1 MIETL
6 RWFGPKDGITLKE
19 IRQTGAEGVITSL
32 HEIPYGDVWPVDT
45 IIDRKAY
52 IESHDLRWSAVE
64 SLPVHE
70 DIKLCGGSWK
80 KYIENYKRS
89 LANLGAAGIKI
100 VIYNFMVVLD
110 WVRTDLAYRLPDEST
125 ALRFSPVEFAAFEI
139 YSLRRKDAESAYTED
154 QLEEARIFF
163 ESMNEEERKVFERS
177 IIDVFPGMKLGL
189 SIDDIRN
196 ILARYDGVGPDDL
209 RDNYRKF
216 LEAVI
221 PAASDAGVRMAV
233 HPDDPPFSIMG
244 LPRIVSNGSD
254 IAVNLSLHKEPANGI
269 CFCTGSLSPLPRND
283 LPSMIEQFG
292 PAIHVAHLRN
302 TAFNADGSFYEA
314 NHLDGS
320 VDMYTVVKKLLIE
333 ENRRRESGNKGWKI
347 PYRPDHGHR
356 MLDDLQKPP
365 PGNPGY
371 SLLGRMRGLAELR
384 GLSVGINREMG
395 LDG

>member
-6 RWFGPKDGITLKE
+6 RWFGPKDGVTLKE
-19 IRQTGAEGVITSL
+19 IRQAGADGVITSL
-32 HEIPYGDVWPVDT
+32 HEIPYGNVWPAEK
-45 IIDRKAY
+45 ISDRKAY
-52 IESHDLRWSAVE
+52 IESHDLQWRAVE

-70 DIKLCGGSWK
+70 DIKLCGGSWE

-89 LANLGAAGIKI
+89 LANLGAAGIKT

-110 WVRTDLAYRLPDEST
+110 WVRTDLAYKLPDEST

-139 YSLRRKDAESAYTED
+139 YLLRRKGAESCYTKE
-154 QLEEARIFF
+154 QVEAARTFF
-163 ESMNEEERKVFERS
+163 QSMNNTEKKVFEQS

-189 SIDDIRN
+189 TIDDVRN
-196 ILARYDGVGPDDL
+196 ILARYDGIGLDDL
-209 RDNYRKF
+209 RDNYRRF

-233 HPDDPPFSIMG
+233 HPDDPPFSLMG

-254 IAVNLSLHKEPANGI
+254 IAVNLSLQKEQANGL
-269 CFCTGSLSPLPRND
+269 CFCTGSLSPLAQND
-283 LPSMIEQFG
+283 LPAMVEQFG

-314 NHLDGS
+314 DHLDGS

-333 ENRRRESGNKGWKI
+333 EKRRRESGNKEWKI

-384 GLSVGINREMG
+384 GLAWAIKRETG
-395 LDG
+395 LE